1 MISAGERKFGPA
13 AGRSRGQATVEA
25 VAGFAILLL
34 AGAIAFQLL
43 LTGYSHQLA
52 EGAAH
57 AGAVALARGEA
68 VGRAVERS
76 LPTWAVSRH
85 QLHRSP
91 GRVRVQIR
99 PPAPDSRLGRLLEV
113 SSTAWARGPLP

>member
-1 MISAGERKFGPA
+1 MISVGERA
-13 AGRSRGQATVEA
+13 SRRSAGQATVEA
-25 VAGFAILLL
+25 VAGFAILLM
-34 AGAIAFQLL
+34 AGAVALQLL

-76 LPTWAVSRH
+76 LPPWAVSRH

-91 GRVRVQIR
+91 GRVRVRIR
-99 PPAPDSRLGRLLEV
+99 PPAPDQRLGRLLEV
-113 SSTAWARGPLP
+113 SSTAWARGPLR

>member
-1 MISAGERKFGPA
+1 MTLAAELVSGPV
-13 AGRSRGQATVEA
+13 AGRSSGQATVEA

-43 LTGYSHQLA
+43 LTGYSQQLA

-76 LPTWAVSRH
+76 LPAWAVSRH

-91 GRVRVQIR
+91 GRVRVRIR
-99 PPAPDSRLGRLLEV
+99 PPAPDQRLGRLLEV
-113 SSTAWARGPLP
+113 SSTAWARGPLR

>member
-1 MISAGERKFGPA
+1 MISAAERTSRRV
-13 AGRSRGQATVEA
+13 AGRSGGQATVEA

-34 AGAIAFQLL
+34 AGAVALQLL

-76 LPTWAVSRH
+76 LPAWAVSRH
-85 QLHRSP
+85 RLHRSP
-91 GRVRVQIR
+91 GRILVRIR
-99 PPAPDSRLGRLLEV
+99 PPAPDQRLARLLEV
-113 SSTAWARGPLP
+113 SSTAWARGPLR

>member
-1 MISAGERKFGPA
+1 MISAAERA
-13 AGRSRGQATVEA
+13 SRRSAGQATVEA

-34 AGAIAFQLL
+34 AGAVAFQLL

-68 VGRAVERS
+68 VGQAVERS
-76 LPTWAVSRH
+76 LPSWAVSRH
-85 QLHRSP
+85 YLQRSP
-91 GRVRVQIR
+91 GRVRVRIR
-99 PPAPDSRLGRLLEV
+99 PPAPGQSLGRLLEV
-113 SSTAWARGPLP
+113 SSTAFARGPLR